1 MDDRLYQVLEKLPRR
16 NLIHLMWEALDY
28 MAQWNGRSRQEC
40 ILMAMG
46 AEPKTN
52 DKGRTS
58 YRVQSL
64 AEVKRATEN
73 MGL

>member
-1 MDDRLYQVLEKLPRR
+1 MDDRLYEVLEKLPRK

-28 MAQWNGRSRQEC
+28 MSQWNGRSRQEC
-40 ILMAMG
+40 ILMGMG

-52 DKGRTS
+52 EKGRTS

-64 AEVKRATEN
+64 AEVKRNTES